1 MRGGWETR
9 RGAQNTHRT
18 VDEEGEKRK
27 DRVLDV
33 HGRVTRGV
41 SRRACGWVGSFRAVA
56 AEKGGTM
63 GMRRDGNKS
72 KERDGA
78 FASYA

>member
-41 SRRACGWVGSFRAVA
+41 SRRACGWVGSCRAVA